1 MIRLYVIIA
10 ILFVTTTNNA
20 QEKFFTKT
28 GNIVFFSETI
38 VEDIKAENNK
48 VLSIIDTT
56 NGDMAISMLMNQF
69 EFPKKLMQEHFN
81 ENYIE
86 SEKYPKSTFKGNIAN
101 FSKIQ
106 ENKLT
111 KIDVEGKMTIHG
123 VTKEVIIPSTIT
135 KKDGEIFMKGKF
147 IIKLKDYKIKIPRI
161 VIKNIAEEI
170 EGTYKFNHLPYN

>member
-1 MIRLYVIIA
+1 MK
-10 ILFVTTTNNA
+10 ILFTILLSICFFSLNA
-20 QEKFFTKT
+20 QEKFLTKT
-28 GNIVFFSETI
+28 GNIIFFSETI

-56 NGDMAISMLMNQF
+56 KGDMAISMLMNQF

-86 SEKYPKSTFKGNIAN
+86 SEKYPKSIFKGNIAN
-101 FSKIQ
+101 FSKIP
-106 ENKLT
+106 ENEAT
-111 KIDVEGKMTIHG
+111 KIQVKGAMTIHG
-123 VTKEVIIPSTIT
+123 VTRQVIIPSIIT
-135 KKDGEIFMKGKF
+135 KKDGEIFMEGKF

-170 EGTYKFNHLPYN
+170 EVTYKFNHLPYN